1 MQSRELAIRMMHDHI
16 VNDLLSIAK
25 QFDSLR
31 LTSPHL
37 WHDRIQ
43 AEMRRFLQEQRQ
55 YPPFQNFCRLYD
67 VDAEGFLA
75 EVLKSATRQ
84 LGSTLSN

>member
-1 MQSRELAIRMMHDHI
+1 MHDHI
-16 VNDLLSIAK
+16 VNDLLAIAN

-75 EVLKSATRQ
+75 EVLKSAT
-84 LGSTLSN
+84 LLLDGTESN

>member
-1 MQSRELAIRMMHDHI
+1 MRSKEIAIQMMHDHI
-16 VNDLLSIAK
+16 VNDLLAIAN

-31 LTSPHL
+31 QSSPGL

-67 VDAEGFLA
+67 VDAEGFLE

-84 LGSTLSN
+84 LGGTLSN